1 MIPAL
6 NHVYLNSPILDQKW
20 ERKYVLNG
28 LCKGL
33 PVQKWDVPALYFC
46 DVEHDS
52 YILVGVIPFI
62 LV

>member
-1 MIPAL
+1 
-6 NHVYLNSPILDQKW
+6 
-20 ERKYVLNG
+20 
-28 LCKGL
+28 
-33 PVQKWDVPALYFC
+33 VQRTAGSEWDVPALYFC